1 MEKHR
6 SSKEKVAVTGGIGSG
21 KSFVCQRI
29 RALLGVD
36 VYDCD
41 TAAKRL
47 MRTDT
52 DLMRRLQET
61 IGPETYVDGKLNK
74 AAVARFLLLSD
85 ENTQRVNQVVH
96 PAVAEDFLASGMRW
110 MECAIL
116 YESGFDRFVDRVI
129 CVTAPLEV
137 RVKRIMARDGI
148 DKQKAEEWICKQM
161 PQHEVRQR
169 ADFEIVNDGQRDV
182 DDQIRDILT
191 QLHLTPQKD
200 VFNQYE

>member
-29 RALLGVD
+29 MALLGVD

-116 YESGFDRFVDRVI
+116 YESGFDRLVDRVI

-148 DKQKAEEWICKQM
+148 DEQKAEEWICKQM

-182 DDQIRDILT
+182 DNQIRNILT

>member
-1 MEKHR
+1 MENHR
-6 SSKEKVAVTGGIGSG
+6 SSKGKVAVTGGIGSG

-116 YESGFDRFVDRVI
+116 YESGFDRLVDRVI

-161 PQHEVRQR
+161 PQHEVMQR

-182 DDQIRDILT
+182 DNQIRNILT

-200 VFNQYE
+200 VSNPYE